1 MKILIAAITLLCCIY
16 NCTAQTDS
24 TKRQVDTTVI
34 QVDTAAIIDTTGSD
48 GFDDKTFT
56 QVEIQSIFPGGLP
69 AWKDFLQ
76 RNLRYPQK
84 AIDRRIEGTVIVQ
97 FIVCKDGS
105 ICDIEAISGP
115 GELRETAVNVLKKTP
130 NWVPALQ
137 NGKVVR
143 SYKKQPIIFRLGRK

>member
-1 MKILIAAITLLCCIY
+1 MKIFIAAIALICCMY

-24 TKRQVDTTVI
+24 TKK
-34 QVDTAAIIDTTGSD
+34 QVDTAVVIDTTESL
-48 GFDDKTFT
+48 DDKTFT

-76 RNLRYPQK
+76 RNLRYPQR

-115 GELRETAVNVLKKTP
+115 EELRETAVNVLKKTP

-137 NGKVVR
+137 NGKIVR
-143 SYKKQPIIFRLGRK
+143 SYKKQPITFRLRRN